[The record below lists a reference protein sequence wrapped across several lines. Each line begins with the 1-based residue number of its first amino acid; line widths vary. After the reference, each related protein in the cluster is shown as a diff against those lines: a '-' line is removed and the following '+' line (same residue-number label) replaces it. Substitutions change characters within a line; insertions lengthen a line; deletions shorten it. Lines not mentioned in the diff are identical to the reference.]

1 MTETSSAAL
10 APPLPPYSE
19 TVRPE
24 WVDYNGHMNVAYY
37 VLVFDHATDALLDAV
52 GIGESYR
59 RAERGSL
66 FIVEAHVAYARE
78 LHAGD
83 PVRIETQ
90 ILGHDDKRLH
100 AFLRM
105 FHAGRAGESSCE
117 GTPNGVTR
125 ALNDAPLSGRGELA
139 ATYEI
144 LGLHVDMKSR
154 RAAPFPEFARER
166 IRALAALHASLPRP
180 AVAGRGVSL
189 RARRNLP

>member
-1 MTETSSAAL
+1 MTKTEPVLS

-52 GIGESYR
+52 GLGEAYR
-59 RAERGSL
+59 LGQQGSL

-78 LHAGD
+78 LHVGD

-100 AFLRM
+100 AFLSM
-105 FHAGRAGESSCE
+105 VQADS
-117 GTPNGVTR
+117 
-125 ALNDAPLSGRGELA
+125 GELA

-144 LGLHVDMKSR
+144 LGLHVDMESR
-154 RAAPFPEFARER
+154 WAAPFPAFARAR
-166 IRALAALHASLPRP
+166 IRALAALHASRPRP
-180 AVAGRGVSL
+180 PGAGRGISL
-189 RARRNLP
+189 RARR

>member
-1 MTETSSAAL
+1 MTQIAPAARALAL
-10 APPLPPYSE
+10 APHSE

-37 VLVFDHATDALLDAV
+37 VLIFDHATDALLDAI

-59 RAERGSL
+59 RAERGSF
-66 FIVEAHVAYARE
+66 FIVEAHVAYRRE

-105 FHAGRAGESSCE
+105 VHAES
-117 GTPNGVTR
+117 
-125 ALNDAPLSGRGELA
+125 GELA

-154 RAAPFPEFARER
+154 RAAPFPAPARKR
-166 IRALAALHASLPRP
+166 IRALAARHASRPRP
-180 AVAGRGVSL
+180 PEAGLGIGL
-189 RARRNLP
+189 RSRP

>member
-105 FHAGRAGESSCE
+105 FHAGRKRAGESSCE
-117 GTPNGVTR
+117 STPNGVTR
-125 ALNDAPLSGRGELA
+125 ALNDAPLSG
-139 ATYEI
+139 
-144 LGLHVDMKSR
+144 
-154 RAAPFPEFARER
+154 
-166 IRALAALHASLPRP
+166 
-180 AVAGRGVSL
+180 
-189 RARRNLP
+189 